1 MIRLLRIFAKA
12 WALVAGTVIVVGYVG
27 ILIYEGFGRLLE
39 VASPFNLVNF
49 IAIVITLSPALGA
62 WALADKMEKRNQASR
77 PQ

>member
-1 MIRLLRIFAKA
+1 MIRLLRIFAKV
-12 WALVAGTVIVVGYVG
+12 WALVVVALVLVGYG
-27 ILIYEGFGRLLE
+27 AIFINEGFGRLQE